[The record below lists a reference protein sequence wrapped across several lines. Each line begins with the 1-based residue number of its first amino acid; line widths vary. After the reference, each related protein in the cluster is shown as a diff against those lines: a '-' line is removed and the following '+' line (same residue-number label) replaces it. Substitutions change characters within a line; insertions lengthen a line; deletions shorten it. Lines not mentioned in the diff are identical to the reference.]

1 MSGKYL
7 IIFKIFRDGVPDG
20 IRTRVTAVKGRF
32 CRPPPYMGDEDMPMT
47 LEQVSLAIHQRS
59 GVYMPYACRTFGDA
73 DVESLAGFEA

>member
-1 MSGKYL
+1 
-7 IIFKIFRDGVPDG
+7 
-20 IRTRVTAVKGRF
+20 
-32 CRPPPYMGDEDMPMT
+32 MGDEDMPMT